1 MIVKSPDHRQK
12 AKKYGNEG
20 TVWEEAPCT
29 VETTFA
35 QVSRRR
41 GSERDTGKS
50 GQGGFERTE
59 AYHMPYTGRTADSV
73 LERPRE
79 QEWKGSWR

>member
-1 MIVKSPDHRQK
+1 VTVKSPDHRQK

-20 TVWEEAPCT
+20 TVREEEFPEAPCA

-59 AYHMPYTGRTADSV
+59 AYICPTLG
-73 LERPRE
+73 ERLTL
-79 QEWKGSWR
+79 S